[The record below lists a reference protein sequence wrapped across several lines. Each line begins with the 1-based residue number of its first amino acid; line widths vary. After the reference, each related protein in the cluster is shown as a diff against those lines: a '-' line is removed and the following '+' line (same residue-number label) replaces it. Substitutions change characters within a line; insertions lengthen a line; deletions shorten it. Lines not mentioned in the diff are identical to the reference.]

1 MLMKELN
8 HYQINLQQ
16 VIDVIVDLLV
26 VTGIEQLLD
35 KTSALL
41 FVLQ

>member
-1 MLMKELN
+1 MQELN

-26 VTGIEQLLD
+26 DAGIEQLLD
-35 KTSALL
+35 RPSADYWCYS
-41 FVLQ
+41 

>member
-1 MLMKELN
+1 MQELN

-26 VTGIEQLLD
+26 NAGIEQLLD
-35 KTSALL
+35 KPL
-41 FVLQ
+41 VRC